1 MKGGDVKV
9 SKRIMAVLLTMVLI
23 LSLTMTAFARSQ
35 GSDSGSGSKGA
46 SKHKHHHEESS
57 DESSSKKNNN
67 SNSGNTW
74 TPPVET
80 TPTGQPITDAYVA
93 ALGTSVTTEAG
104 QPVVPIDKLTL
115 IAFSKYFKLIGNNTA
130 IVAAGT
136 DTGLGGAR
144 TLRGPLFVGG
154 YSYTAFAQV
163 VAGPMV
169 SVVPV
174 QAAANNGTI
183 KFALP
188 AGTIKYCVTAN
199 AVAPR

>member
-1 MKGGDVKV
+1 M

-23 LSLTMTAFARSQ
+23 LTMAMPAFAAK
-35 GSDSGSGSKGA
+35 SGSGSKGA
-46 SKHKHHHEESS
+46 GKHKHHHEESS

-74 TPPVET
+74 VPPVET

-93 ALGTSVTTEAG
+93 ALGVSVTTEAG
-104 QPVVPIDKLTL
+104 LPVVPIDKLTL

-144 TLRGPLFVGG
+144 TLKGPLFVGG

-163 VAGPMV
+163 VAGPAV

-174 QAAANNGTI
+174 QAATQGNGTI